1 MVTAAVAG
9 TTFAAISANISIA
22 SAIFGVVSSLSQA
35 SSQQKLAERNAQ
47 IAEQQGVQIG
57 QEAAFE
63 EGIKRSETQRLK
75 ASQRAAQG
83 AAGGGVDTGSNLL
96 VLEETAT
103 LGELDALTIRY
114 RGDVAAQRA
123 RAQAQTDRF
132 EGDIAQQTGRLQA
145 GTSLLSGVTRAA
157 GAVGAGRAQARKEGR
172 PGF

>member
-9 TTFAAISANISIA
+9 STFAAVGANVAIA
-22 SAIFGVVSSLSQA
+22 SSLFSAVSSISQG
-35 SSQQKLAERNAQ
+35 SMQKKLAERNAQ
-47 IAEQQGVQIG
+47 IAEQQAVQVK

-63 EGIKRSETQRLK
+63 EGQKRSETQRLK

-103 LGELDALTIRY
+103 LGELDALTVRY
-114 RGDVAAQRA
+114 RGDVQAQRA

-132 EGDIAQQTGRLQA
+132 EGQIAQQTGRLQA
-145 GTSLLSGVTRAA
+145 GASLLSGVTRASSSIS
-157 GAVGAGRAQARKEGR
+157 AGRAQARKEGK